1 MARKTAQD
9 VHLELCV
16 LEAENQERWKTAFN
30 KFEELDCDVKEIRT
44 KLESGTR
51 TIIGLLVV
59 LLTSFITL
67 IVRSLLFPV

>member
-9 VHLELCV
+9 VHLELSV
-16 LEAENQERWKTAFN
+16 HEAECQQRWKTAFN
-30 KFEELDCDVKEIRT
+30 KFEEIDCDVKEIRT
-44 KLESGTR
+44 RLESGTR

-67 IVRSLLFPV
+67 IMRSLLFAV